1 MYNKKG
7 GRAMKKVLVTREI
20 PRAAIELLEKHFE
33 VKLNP
38 EDRPMTKEEL
48 YRDAKQCDAVLTQL
62 TDKIDG
68 EFFDECPNIKI
79 CANYAVGYDNFDV
92 IAAKDRNVVL
102 TNTPDVLSETT
113 AELAWALLMSVS
125 RRIVEADN
133 YLRDGNWKQFKP
145 TLLLGQD
152 LYGKTLGI
160 LGAGRIGK
168 AFVKKSLGYDMDV
181 IYHNRSRDE
190 LFEKKYGARW
200 VSKQELYEKSDVLS
214 IHVPLTKETYHMVDK
229 QAFKEMKPNTILI
242 NTSRGSVVDQEALI
256 NALENKLIW
265 GAGLDVFE
273 EEPMVPKK
281 LLAMEQV
288 VLTPHIGSA
297 SRETRT
303 DMGILAARN
312 IIEVLEGREP
322 LTQVTK

>member
-1 MYNKKG
+1 MYNKG
-7 GRAMKKVLVTREI
+7 GRPMKKVLVTREI
-20 PRAAIELLEKHFE
+20 PREGIELLEKHFE
-33 VKLNP
+33 VKVNK

-48 YRDAKQCDAVLTQL
+48 YKAAKECDAVLTQL

-68 EFFDECPNIKI
+68 EFLDECSNIKI

-92 IAAKDRNVVL
+92 KAANERGVIL

-125 RRIVEADN
+125 RRIVTADK
-133 YLRDGNWKQFKP
+133 YLREGNWKQFKP

-168 AFVKKSLGYDMDV
+168 AFVKKSLGYAMNI

-190 LFEKKYGARW
+190 LFEKKYGAKW
-200 VSKQELYEKSDVLS
+200 VSMQELYEKSDILS
-214 IHVPLTKETYHMVDK
+214 IHVPLTKETHHIVDK
-229 QAFKEMKPNTILI
+229 QAFKSMKANTILI
-242 NTSRGSVVDQEALI
+242 NTARGSVIDQEALI
-256 NALENKLIW
+256 NALNNNLIW

-273 EEPMVPKK
+273 DEPKVPQE
-281 LLAMEQV
+281 LVEMDNV

-297 SRETRT
+297 SMETRT
-303 DMGILAARN
+303 GMGILAAKN
-312 IIEVLEGREP
+312 IVEVLEGREP
-322 LTQVTK
+322 LTKVTK